1 MSKVYIVPEQ
11 TVVNNLIVNVN
22 WVENK
27 TGVKAVVNGDEY
39 DATWVTG
46 EVGSPIG
53 PGYWAGDQQQGPG
66 SVTFPGTFCFYTYVE
81 EETRYYEF
89 SSYESDAPSSYVVS
103 LYYNEDPV
111 DPDAPK
117 PDNIEYNTASRNVVI
132 EADGPAQ
139 TRSSLNWMDRLERII
154 IDKHLRVEEVD
165 EKARSVEKYLDAI
178 QGRKNL
184 APIIRKTKDI
194 DRPESDSQDD
204 NAEEIMT

>member
-11 TVVNNLIVNVN
+11 TVADNLIANVN

-39 DATWVTG
+39 DATWATV
-46 EVGSPIG
+46 EVGSLIC

-66 SVTFPGTFCFYTYVE
+66 SVTIPGTFCFCTYVE

-89 SSYESDAPSSYVVS
+89 SSFESDAPSSYVVS

-117 PDNIEYNTASRNVVI
+117 PDNIDVHTASKNRII
-132 EADGPAQ
+132 EANGPVQ
-139 TRSSLNWMDRLERII
+139 VRSSQNLMDRMEAQLPQG
-154 IDKHLRVEEVD
+154 LTVD
-165 EKARSVEKYLDAI
+165 YRARSIGKYMDAI
-178 QGRKNL
+178 DGRQDL
-184 APIIRKTKDI
+184 DPIIRINKDI
-194 DRPESDSQDD
+194 EKPEDNSDD
-204 NAEEIMT
+204 NTEDLPDES